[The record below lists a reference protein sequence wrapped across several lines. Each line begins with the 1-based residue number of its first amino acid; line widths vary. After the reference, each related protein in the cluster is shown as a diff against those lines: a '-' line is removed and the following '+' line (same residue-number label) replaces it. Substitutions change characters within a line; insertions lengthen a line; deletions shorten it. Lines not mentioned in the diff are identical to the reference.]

1 MLSSST
7 TADEELTENAGDYL
21 AGAIAEGG
29 AAVVVATP
37 SHCAGFEAHLAAG
50 GVDVGAAR
58 RDGSLVCLDA
68 TRVALRLTRDGRV
81 DLAAFD
87 TQFRPAI
94 LAAGEAPGPVRIY
107 GEVVALLWA
116 AGQVNAALELEGLW
130 NELGREIPFSL
141 FCGYPRDL
149 VESSQHQGAVAEVCR
164 LHTAVVGRPLAG
176 APVTGAPAT
185 VPQYRVRQRA
195 GASAADG
202 SAAGH
207 PLRRVHWAD
216 VTRTFAGSRE
226 DTRAARGFALG
237 MLEPWRGEQLAADT
251 ALVVTELATNAVLHA
266 GSAFSV
272 SLALSGGAIRI
283 SVGDTLPLG
292 PNGVDQQLAAV
303 SGHGL
308 GVVAAMATR
317 WGVETRAQRQG
328 RLGRAS
334 PARLTGPLNDRA
346 RLIRPDGQDRCPGW
360 SRQEVVA
367 RARRNALVSRRL
379 RPGSSPTG
387 KMMGHSSV
395 TPASASRPS
404 CFSIA
409 ASSPVTARAPGDS
422 APSRSSSRR

>member
-1 MLSSST
+1 VPSEFGSS
-7 TADEELTENAGDYL
+7 ALGLHRHVVQFYDRDEELAETAGDYL

-37 SHCAGFEAHLAAG
+37 DHCTGFEVRLASV

-68 TRVALRLTRDGRV
+68 TRVAPGVVQAGRV
-81 DLAAFD
+81 DLAAFG

-94 LAAGEAPGPVRIY
+94 LAAGEAPGPVRVY

-130 NELGREIPFSL
+130 NELGRQIPFSL

-149 VESSQHQGAVAEVCR
+149 VQSTGHSGAVAEICR
-164 LHTAVVGRPLAG
+164 LHTAVVRHPMA
-176 APVTGAPAT
+176 GAPAT
-185 VPQYRVRQRA
+185 SPPATSSPAA
-195 GASAADG
+195 GAPAASG
-202 SAAGH
+202 SAAGN
-207 PLRRVHWAD
+207 PRRRVHWAD
-216 VTRTFAGSRE
+216 VTRTFGGSRE
-226 DTRAARGFALG
+226 DTRAARNFALE

-272 SLALSGGAIRI
+272 SLALSGDTIRI

-292 PNGVDQQLAAV
+292 PTGAAQQMTAA

-317 WGVETRAQRQG
+317 WGVAT
-328 RLGRAS
+328 
-334 PARLTGPLNDRA
+334 
-346 RLIRPDGQDRCPGW
+346 
-360 SRQEVVA
+360 
-367 RARRNALVSRRL
+367 
-379 RPGSSPTG
+379 
-387 KMMGHSSV
+387 
-395 TPASASRPS
+395 
-404 CFSIA
+404 
-409 ASSPVTARAPGDS
+409 
-422 APSRSSSRR
+422 APSGKAVWVELPLPG